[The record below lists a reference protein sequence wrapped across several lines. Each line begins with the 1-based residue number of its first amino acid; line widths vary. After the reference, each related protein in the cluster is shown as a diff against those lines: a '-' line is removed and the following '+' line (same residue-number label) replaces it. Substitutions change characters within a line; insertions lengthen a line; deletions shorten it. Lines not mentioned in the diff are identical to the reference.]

1 MSAPRGCRTYSV
13 DGEEAFCV
21 LRSKAAFFTAFFT
34 KAVFLQ
40 LEFARQ
46 LQQGHGPSEL
56 QQRSLGRWQPEL
68 TDVLRQKRTIL
79 KGVTA
84 VQTDSQLQKTLLHF
98 FFSVL

>member
-1 MSAPRGCRTYSV
+1 MGKKHFASFG
-13 DGEEAFCV
+13 
-21 LRSKAAFFTAFFT
+21 LRQL
-34 KAVFLQ
+34 VFLQ

-68 TDVLRQKRTIL
+68 TDILRQKRTIL

-98 FFSVL
+98 FFLCYDVLPR